1 MRPPAPR
8 LFFLLVLLAAVR
20 STQSRLEGSGAA
32 RVRPSPTE
40 FSARYLEDTDTDG
53 GGGFTEDV
61 ETEAVDGDEKTKKD
75 EKNEDEK
82 DEEEKEEEEGLLD
95 EGLLDGVTAKV
106 NNIADE
112 GEAVINTP
120 ISDWE
125 TKEWSIA
132 GASILGAI
140 GILACIF
147 KCFCPFC

>member
-8 LFFLLVLLAAVR
+8 LFFLLVLLAAVC

-53 GGGFTEDV
+53 EGKFTEDV
-61 ETEAVDGDEKTKKD
+61 KSGDEKTKKD

-82 DEEEKEEEEGLLD
+82 DEDEKEEEEGLLD
-95 EGLLDGVTAKV
+95 EVTATV
-106 NNIADE
+106 NDVKQE